1 MAKTGQPCEV
11 INMLD
16 KIFNL
21 FKKKTDDPVKPFVI
35 ASPVQ
40 GVGRI
45 EQSSQTWVFINHWA
59 GAELEEIRKKNDNL
73 LASDQQTTIY
83 RAEIRLLKKIL
94 SMPQNEEMKRQ
105 TGGSGLLKIH
115 RAGNPPQ
122 Y

>member
-1 MAKTGQPCEV
+1 MKMF
-11 INMLD
+11 N

-35 ASPVQ
+35 ASPAP

-45 EQSSQTWVFINHWA
+45 EQLSPTWVFINQWA
-59 GAELEEIRKKNDNL
+59 HAELEEIRKKNDNL

-83 RAEIRLLKKIL
+83 RAEIRLLKKII
-94 SMPQNEEMKRQ
+94 SMPKNEETKRQ
-105 TGGSGLLKIH
+105 IGGSGLLNIN

>member
-1 MAKTGQPCEV
+1 
-11 INMLD
+11 MLD

-21 FKKKTDDPVKPFVI
+21 FKKKPDDQVQPFVI
-35 ASPVQ
+35 SSPAP

-45 EQSSQTWVFINHWA
+45 EQSSPTWVFITQWA
-59 GAELEEIRKKNDNL
+59 QTELETIRKKNDNL

-83 RAEIRLLKKIL
+83 RAEIKLLKKIM
-94 SMPQNEEMKRQ
+94 SIPKDEEMKKQ
-105 TGGSGLLKIH
+105 TGGSGLLNTN

>member
-1 MAKTGQPCEV
+1 
-11 INMLD
+11 MLD

-21 FKKKTDDPVKPFVI
+21 FKKKPDDQVQPFVI
-35 ASPVQ
+35 SSPAP

-45 EQSSQTWVFINHWA
+45 EQSSPTWVFINNWA
-59 GAELEEIRKKNDNL
+59 GSELEEIRKKNDNI

-94 SMPQNEEMKRQ
+94 SMPKNEEMKRQ
-105 TGGSGLLKIH
+105 TGGSGLLNIN